1 MRFIFCNKLVYNE
14 LGVKDQIETDA
25 VSGDTY
31 KSLLNRLYVDT
42 YISKLSYRTKL
53 IVPNNNNMTFN
64 IGYFLET
71 GVVYYNIYINT
82 ANYNMVFTFI
92 VLAAGSGSKFFRY
105 QISSNGSVDF
115 ADRTSNVIDSG
126 YSKLITIYSV

>member
-1 MRFIFCNKLVYNE
+1 MSLYIINTNNE

-31 KSLLNRLYVDT
+31 ASFFNRLYIDT
-42 YISKLSYRTKL
+42 WINKLSYRTKL

-92 VLAAGSGSKFFRY
+92 VLVAGGGSKFFRY

-115 ADRTSNVIDSG
+115 ADRTNSVIDSG
-126 YSKLITIYSV
+126 YNKVITIYSV